1 MLDTV
6 FPIMQLSSV
15 FQLDTSCLGTTQIFQ
30 TPCRLSVR
38 SLWSPHQRKGD
49 PDDFILRSSRL
60 DQAPLRPTEDMIQL
74 FDWLS
79 STLNE

>member
-1 MLDTV
+1 MLDTA

-30 TPCRLSVR
+30 T
-38 SLWSPHQRKGD
+38 
-49 PDDFILRSSRL
+49 
-60 DQAPLRPTEDMIQL
+60 DQAPLRATEDMIQL